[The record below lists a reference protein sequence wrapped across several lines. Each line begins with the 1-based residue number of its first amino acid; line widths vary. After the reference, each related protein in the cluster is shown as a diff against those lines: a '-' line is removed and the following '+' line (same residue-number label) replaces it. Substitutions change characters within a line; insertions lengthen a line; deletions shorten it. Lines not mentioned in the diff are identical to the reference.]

1 MQTDMH
7 GGCDASLDQMGNRAI
22 KENKLGLMYNE
33 RNFVKLIDIPNQL
46 SGAEKEMLSG
56 LVR

>member
-1 MQTDMH
+1 
-7 GGCDASLDQMGNRAI
+7 MGNRAI